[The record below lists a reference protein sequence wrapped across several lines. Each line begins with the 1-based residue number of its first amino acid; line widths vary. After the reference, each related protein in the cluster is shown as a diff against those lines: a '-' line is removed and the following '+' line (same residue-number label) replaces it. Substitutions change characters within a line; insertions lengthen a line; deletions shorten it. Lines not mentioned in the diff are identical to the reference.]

1 VLFPIISR
9 YIFWDIMSKNSS
21 GRFKIRLLRIL
32 SFMFV
37 SKPVVLNL
45 LNGETLQY
53 SSSFVVTPNHKM
65 ISLLLH
71 NCNFVTVMNHNVNIW
86 YEGYLRCD
94 IPQTEKSCSVLSLM
108 GTFTDLF
115 LLFVGP
121 TRNKLGFVYCSCIW
135 HFFARS
141 GLQF

>member
-71 NCNFVTVMNHNVNIW
+71 NCNFVTVMNHNVNI
-86 YEGYLRCD
+86 
-94 IPQTEKSCSVLSLM
+94 
-108 GTFTDLF
+108 
-115 LLFVGP
+115 
-121 TRNKLGFVYCSCIW
+121 
-135 HFFARS
+135 
-141 GLQF
+141 